1 MKIPPQAEKVFT
13 GVIFDT
19 YQWEQEMYDGSKAT
33 FEMVKRPATAI
44 IIPTQGDQI
53 LISEQEQPTKSLS
66 FSLIAGRGEESEES
80 LQTAK
85 RELLEEVG
93 YTSEDWELYLS
104 QNEQHK
110 IDHEV
115 TYFIARNCK
124 KTGDTSWDNGEKIYP
139 LWVGFEEFL
148 QIVEHANFWGK
159 EFADHL
165 FRLKQDPEKL
175 EVFRKKLFSK

>member
-1 MKIPPQAEKVFT
+1 MKIPPQAKKVFT
-13 GVIFDT
+13 GVIFDV
-19 YQWEQEMYDGSKAT
+19 YQWEQEMYDGTKST
-33 FEMVKRPATAI
+33 FEMVKRSATAI

-53 LISEQEQPTKSLS
+53 LISEQEQPTKSRS
-66 FSLIAGRGEESEES
+66 FSLVAGRGEENEES

-93 YTSEDWELYLS
+93 YTSEDWELYLQ

-110 IDHEV
+110 IDHEI

-124 KTGDTSWDNGEKIYP
+124 KTGDISWDNGEKIYP
-139 LWVGFEEFL
+139 LWVSFEEFL
-148 QIVEHANFWGK
+148 EIVEHQNFWGK

-165 FRLKQDPEKL
+165 FRLKQDPEKI
-175 EVFRKKLFSK
+175 EAFRKKLFSK